1 MKGGLPWQRARAD
14 GGWEPD
20 PWTWDDQGVMCHVK
34 GRGLVVVS
42 SCSHAGVINVLRN
55 AARVTGV
62 PKVHGFVSGL
72 HLIGGLFEPII
83 PWTVEALAGIAPD
96 VVVPGHCTGWRAT
109 HAIARRL
116 PGAYVQTSVGTTVRF
131 SFLIQ
136 DTVQAKLRFSLL
148 AHESRGSQTTKFLV
162 KPRRR
167 TVELIVIRL
176 GKESIVK

>member
-1 MKGGLPWQRARAD
+1 MPPPDRRPLERADVRIVEERGPSMLLGDGVLVTGQVERVTDFETGFPWQHARAD

-20 PWTWDDQGVMCHVK
+20 PWIGDDPGVVCHVK

-42 SCSHAGVINVLRN
+42 SCSRAGVINVLRN

-116 PGAYVQTSVGTTVRF
+116 PGAYVQTSVGTR
-131 SFLIQ
+131 SEE
-136 DTVQAKLRFSLL
+136 
-148 AHESRGSQTTKFLV
+148 H
-162 KPRRR
+162 
-167 TVELIVIRL
+167 
-176 GKESIVK
+176 

>member
-1 MKGGLPWQRARAD
+1 MPPPDRRPLEGADVRIVEERGPSMLLGDGVLVTGQVERVTDFETGFPWQHARAD

-42 SCSHAGVINVLRN
+42 SCSRAGVINVLRN

-62 PKVHGFVSGL
+62 PKVHGFVGGL
-72 HLIGGLFEPII
+72 HLSGGLFEPII
-83 PWTVEALAGIAPD
+83 LRTVEALAGIAPD
-96 VVVPGHCTGWRAT
+96 VVVPGRCTGWRAT

-131 SFLIQ
+131 
-136 DTVQAKLRFSLL
+136 
-148 AHESRGSQTTKFLV
+148 G
-162 KPRRR
+162 
-167 TVELIVIRL
+167 
-176 GKESIVK
+176 